1 MTRATVNRLLVVA
14 GIAGFAVLFRIL
26 PVTEWLE
33 QLGRLN
39 EQYPV
44 AVPVAYV
51 AAVSIAT
58 VALFPGWISMMLGGL
73 LFGVLPG
80 LPFALLGITAGAYGA
95 FLAGRALGRS
105 WVEKRMGDSL
115 KLQALDEAVNA
126 QSFYIVF
133 LTRFAIVL
141 PFNVLNYAFGLT
153 RVKAMTYISATAL
166 GMLPAVLLYV
176 YLGTLA
182 DDFGAI
188 LAGDVRPASGA
199 YWIAAIAIVAIV
211 AVIWIVQRAAKRA
224 LRQKNSIS

>member
-1 MTRATVNRLLVVA
+1 MTRATINRLLVLA
-14 GIAGFAVLFRIL
+14 GIVIFAALFRIL

-33 QLGRLN
+33 QLERLN
-39 EQYPV
+39 ELHPV
-44 AVPVAYV
+44 AVPLGYV
-51 AAVSIAT
+51 AGVAIAT

-73 LFGVLPG
+73 LFGLMPG
-80 LPFALLGITAGAYGA
+80 LPFALFGVTAGAFGA

-115 KLQALDEAVNA
+115 KLQALDEAVEA

-153 RVKAMTYISATAL
+153 RVTITTYVAATAL

-188 LAGDVRPASGA
+188 LSGDVRPASGA
-199 YWIAAIAIVAIV
+199 YWIGALAIVAIA
-211 AVIWIVQRAAKRA
+211 AVIWIVQRAARRA
-224 LRQKNSIS
+224 LRQQQLD

>member
-1 MTRATVNRLLVVA
+1 MTRATINRLLVLA
-14 GIAGFAVLFRIL
+14 GIVIFAALFRIL

-33 QLGRLN
+33 QLERLN
-39 EQYPV
+39 DLHPV
-44 AVPVAYV
+44 AVPLGYV
-51 AAVSIAT
+51 AGVAIAT

-73 LFGVLPG
+73 LFGLMPG
-80 LPFALLGITAGAYGA
+80 LPFALFGVTAGAFGA

-105 WVEKRMGDSL
+105 WVEKRLGDSL
-115 KLQALDEAVNA
+115 KLQALDEAVEA

-153 RVKAMTYISATAL
+153 RVTITTYVAATAL

-188 LAGDVRPASGA
+188 LSGDVRPASGA
-199 YWIAAIAIVAIV
+199 YWIGALAIVAIA
-211 AVIWIVQRAAKRA
+211 AVIWIVQRAARRA
-224 LRQKNSIS
+224 LRQQQLD

>member
-1 MTRATVNRLLVVA
+1 MTRATINRLLVVA

-51 AAVSIAT
+51 AAVTIAT

>member
-1 MTRATVNRLLVVA
+1 MTRATVNRLLVLA
-14 GIAGFAVLFRIL
+14 GIVSFAALFRTL

-33 QLGRLN
+33 QLAGLN
-39 EQYPV
+39 EQHPV
-44 AVPVAYV
+44 AVPVAYI
-51 AAVSIAT
+51 AAVTIAT

-73 LFGVLPG
+73 LFGLLPG
-80 LPFALLGITAGAYGA
+80 LPFALIGITAGAFGA

-126 QSFYIVF
+126 RSFYIVF

-153 RVKAMTYISATAL
+153 RVSATTYVAATAL

-182 DDFGAI
+182 DDLGAI
-188 LAGDVRPASGA
+188 LAGDVRPAGGA
-199 YWIAAIAIVAIV
+199 YWIAAIAILAIV
-211 AVIWIVQRAAKRA
+211 AVIWIVHRAAKRA
-224 LRQKNSIS
+224 LRQKTPD